1 VGGGDT
7 EVQLT
12 LKDLNSQLIESKT
25 LEIPSDRIIQLP
37 VNHLKTGMYFIDLKS
52 DKVQKELKLIKA

>member
-1 VGGGDT
+1 MRHKIGVMK
-7 EVQLT
+7 LA
-12 LKDLNSQLIESKT
+12 S
-25 LEIPSDRIIQLP
+25 EIPSDRIIQLP